1 MIITYVSHAC
11 LHVRTGD
18 VTIVFDP
25 WIDGPAYTSQW
36 HVFPTPTAP
45 SIIDDAKVIV
55 VSHGHE
61 DHLHAPTLSN
71 LSKDKILIYPYYWYG
86 ETFNYLKEF
95 GFKKTIEAISGK
107 RYALGSQTFITS
119 IVNGQDSIL
128 VVEADGQ
135 VVVNVNDAL
144 HSSDVRLIEL
154 YTRMLKK
161 RWPKIDVVFCGFGGA
176 SYFPNVFHCPGKND
190 AAVAKLREQL
200 YVQNFCRIVQR
211 LAPDVAV
218 PFAADFVLLD
228 SKQRWINETRFPREQ
243 IVEYY
248 ARNFAGGGRSEII
261 VMYPG
266 DRLDDKR
273 LHASS
278 EYHAKAKGQARD
290 VLVRAQYPD
299 GASAFTHAPKSDL
312 PHDRI
317 ASILQD
323 HLESEAR
330 FHSSGALDGLRFA
343 IHLRDL
349 GNERWFN
356 VVFNGRT
363 AQVTRSAVPDSEA
376 AVRIDTMGTILLNSM
391 MTDWGGDALIIGYG
405 CEVDILTASQARRAR
420 TCVELLTR
428 YPHPRTYAR
437 RHPWRALR
445 YALHSLPAVGLRIAI
460 RLQRLTGREA
470 VASKST
476 TGAHFW
482 LTGDLDMIRQANG
495 LPETQ
500 QISS

>member
-11 LHVRTGD
+11 LHIRTSD
-18 VTIVFDP
+18 ATIVFDP
-25 WIDGPAYTSQW
+25 WLDGPAYTSQW
-36 HVFPTPTAP
+36 HVFPASTDR
-45 SIIDDAKVIV
+45 SIIEDAKVIV

-71 LSKDKILIYPYYWYG
+71 LGKNKTLIYPYYWYG
-86 ETFNYLKEF
+86 ETFSYLKEF
-95 GFKKTIEAISGK
+95 GFEKTIEATSGK
-107 RYALGSQTFITS
+107 RYALGPQTFITS

-154 YTRMLKK
+154 YTSMLKK

-200 YVQNFCRIVQR
+200 FAHNFCRIVQR

-228 SKQRWINETRFPREQ
+228 SKQRWINETRFPREE
-243 IVEYY
+243 IFEYY
-248 ARNFAGGGRSEII
+248 ARNFAGGDRSEII

-266 DRLDDKR
+266 DRLVDKR
-273 LHASS
+273 LQASS
-278 EYHAKAKGQARD
+278 EHHAKAKRQARD
-290 VLVRAQYPD
+290 VLVRAQYPT
-299 GASAFTHAPKSDL
+299 GISAFTHAPKSDL
-312 PHDRI
+312 PSDRI
-317 ASILQD
+317 APILRD

-330 FHSSGALDGLRFA
+330 FYGSDALDGLRFA

-349 GNERWFN
+349 GNEGWFN
-356 VVFNGRT
+356 VAFDGRT
-363 AQVTRSAVPDSEA
+363 ARVSRSAVPDVLA
-376 AVRIDTMGTILLNSM
+376 TVRIDTIGSVVLNSM
-391 MTDWGGDALIIGYG
+391 TSDWGGDALIIGYG
-405 CEVDILTASQARRAR
+405 CEVDILAADHARRAR

-428 YPHPRTYAR
+428 YPRPRTYAR
-437 RHPWRALR
+437 RHPWRTLR
-445 YALHSLPAVGLRIAI
+445 YALHSLPAVGRRVAI
-460 RLQRLTGREA
+460 RLQRLIGGEP
-470 VASKST
+470 VASESAT
-476 TGAHFW
+476 RAHFW
-482 LTGDLDMIRQANG
+482 LTGDLDTIRRANG
-495 LPETQ
+495 LPE
-500 QISS
+500 I